1 MGTPSISTQA
11 LIAARALLELFPPE
25 LVAVTVLNVQ
35 RTDSIDKM
43 AETAPP
49 FDVFSAAGM
58 SNRTTSEL
66 VPPLMDAST
75 MQPSG
80 AFTSCALQPCD
91 PKKALFEAAF
101 CAKATPTVA
110 NTSTTARH
118 IIRRMIPSLDEGR
131 SDRAPVPARKTTAPE
146 GNVRPPPVARLS
158 SGPLDPWLCGPVSRR
173 VCPYREGSS

>member
-66 VPPLMDAST
+66 VPPLMAASV
-75 MQPSG
+75 MQPAG
-80 AFTSCALQPCD
+80 AFVSSSPSQPRP
-91 PKKALFEAAF
+91 PKKALFEAGL
-101 CAKATPTVA
+101 CAKATPAVA

-118 IIRRMIPSLDEGR
+118 VILRMIPSLDDGR
-131 SDRAPVPARKTTAPE
+131 SDCAPVPARKTTAPE
-146 GNVRPPPVARLS
+146 
-158 SGPLDPWLCGPVSRR
+158 
-173 VCPYREGSS
+173 